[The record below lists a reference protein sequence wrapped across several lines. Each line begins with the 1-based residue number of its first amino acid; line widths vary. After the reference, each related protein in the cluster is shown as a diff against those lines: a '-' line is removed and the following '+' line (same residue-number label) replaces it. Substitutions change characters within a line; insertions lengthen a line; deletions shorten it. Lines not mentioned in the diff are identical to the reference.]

1 MDVNYKK
8 GFYLPRN
15 PIEQFLDKVSFRNT
29 EVILTLF
36 IFIRE
41 MFQKLRE
48 KMKI

>member
-1 MDVNYKK
+1 MDLNDKK
-8 GFYLPRN
+8 GFYLLRY

-36 IFIRE
+36 IFTTE
-41 MFQKLRE
+41 KFQKLRE